1 MRRSPSAGPVPAA
14 ERAWHRRWR
23 SYSSTWSPTG
33 SSCTAAVTGPRPVP
47 WSRPTN
53 GTTASTW
60 PPSETLIGL
69 PSLGCPSNM
78 VVATPI
84 ASVGDR
90 HTEAVAHLRG
100 VLHTV
105 VDNRSGT
112 DAVDRIGWRAGA
124 VLYLLLRDHPINRW
138 GRCRSCRY
146 TGTIIGFR
154 RRRCRVHITANYWLL
169 RQPDEVLLLS
179 HLADR
184 LQLASG
190 CGHLGRAPRPARRR
204 KWRKRGDAGS
214 YTMPASP
221 MTIIV
226 WGGVNSSALSRP
238 KSMCQPTSQWRPRAA
253 VARAAA

>member
-1 MRRSPSAGPVPAA
+1 MSASPGAPGCQRVEPSACVGSSARRSDDFPLAATRTRAAHFRRRAIALCGDQRMRRSPSAGPVPAA

-146 TGTIIGFR
+146 TGTIIGSD
-154 RRRCRVHITANYWLL
+154 VDA
-169 RQPDEVLLLS
+169 
-179 HLADR
+179 
-184 LQLASG
+184 
-190 CGHLGRAPRPARRR
+190 
-204 KWRKRGDAGS
+204 AGS
-214 YTMPASP
+214 ISLPITGCSVNPMKYSCYHILPIGCNWPADAD
-221 MTIIV
+221 T
-226 WGGVNSSALSRP
+226 
-238 KSMCQPTSQWRPRAA
+238 
-253 VARAAA
+253 

>member
-1 MRRSPSAGPVPAA
+1 
-14 ERAWHRRWR
+14 
-23 SYSSTWSPTG
+23 
-33 SSCTAAVTGPRPVP
+33 
-47 WSRPTN
+47 
-53 GTTASTW
+53 
-60 PPSETLIGL
+60 
-69 PSLGCPSNM
+69 M

-90 HTEAVAHLRG
+90 HTEAVAYLRG

-105 VDNRSGT
+105 VDNRSGA
-112 DAVDRIGWRAGA
+112 DAVDRIGWRTGA

-154 RRRCRVHITANYWLL
+154 RRHCRVHITTNYWLL

-179 HLADR
+179 HLADE

-214 YTMPASP
+214 IHDAGQPDDDHRVGRGEQRLVAPEVDVPAYVPVETQSGGRQSRCLTP
-221 MTIIV
+221 PARIV
-226 WGGVNSSALSRP
+226 DSGR
-238 KSMCQPTSQWRPRAA
+238 
-253 VARAAA
+253 